1 MGACRHKHRHSGD
14 EPVHYGAVQVFGLKG
29 RPDDPHLDQPYVPAS
44 RQSGF
49 PPMAKT
55 PCGSQAYPYLLLLQV
70 VIHVLRLKV
79 DGDDQ
84 RCQEPRVCK
93 ISSRVAQ
100 PFRFSS

>member
-1 MGACRHKHRHSGD
+1 MSPVRPQWSE
-14 EPVHYGAVQVFGLKG
+14 EPPTWTTRTYFKLKEEFVLG
-29 RPDDPHLDQPYVPAS
+29 
-44 RQSGF
+44 
-49 PPMAKT
+49 PPRVV
-55 PCGSQAYPYLLLLQV
+55 SQAYPYLLVLLQ

-93 ISSRVAQ
+93 ISSGVAQ